1 MAKKK
6 NKKVKIK
13 KDNIFIVILVVI
25 FVGLCITLGILVKNT
40 FKKEQP
46 EVVETQV
53 VDKLDEYGYY
63 LTDHNTEYYK
73 EKYNELKDLLSSD
86 KVDEEKYAKLISELF
101 VIDFYDLNS
110 KLSKKDVGGVQ
121 FIAKDYQEVFV
132 KTASNDPEG
141 MYYYVKSD
149 LYGNRK
155 QELPEIDK
163 VEVLSVTKEPF
174 KFDKLN
180 DSNAYKV
187 VITIDYKKDLEYPK
201 TVTLVIAHT
210 GKKLEIVE
218 VK

>member
-6 NKKVKIK
+6 KRVKVK
-13 KDNIFIVILVVI
+13 KDNIFIVILIVI
-25 FVGLCITLGILVKNT
+25 LIGLGITLGILVKNT
-40 FKKEQP
+40 LKKPKQ
-46 EVVETQV
+46 EVIETQV

-73 EKYNELKDLLSSD
+73 KKYNELKELLDSD
-86 KVDEEKYAKLISELF
+86 KVDEEKYANLVAELF

-121 FIAKDYQEVFV
+121 FVAKDYQENFV

-149 LYGNRK
+149 LYGNRN
-155 QELPEIDK
+155 QELPEIEK
-163 VEVLSVTKEPF
+163 VEVLKTTKEAF
-174 KFDKLN
+174 KFEKLN

-187 VITIDYKKDLEYPK
+187 VLTVEYKKDLGYPK
-201 TVTLVIAHT
+201 TVTLILVHT

>member
-6 NKKVKIK
+6 KRVKVK
-13 KDNIFIVILVVI
+13 KDNIFIVILVI
-25 FVGLCITLGILVKNT
+25 ILVGLGITIGILVKNT
-40 FKKEQP
+40 VKAPKQ
-46 EVVETQV
+46 EVIETQV

-73 EKYNELKDLLSSD
+73 TRYNDLKELLSKD
-86 KVDEEKYAKLISELF
+86 NFEEEEYAKLLSELF

-121 FIAKDYQEVFV
+121 FVAKDYQDNFV

-149 LYGNRK
+149 LYGDRK
-155 QELPEIDK
+155 QELPEVEK
-163 VEVLSVTKEPF
+163 VEILKTTKEAF
-174 KFDKLN
+174 KFEKLN
-180 DSNAYKV
+180 DANAYKV
-187 VITIDYKKDLEYPK
+187 VVTVEYKKDLGYPK
-201 TVTLVIAHT
+201 TVTLVLVHT

>member
-6 NKKVKIK
+6 KRVKVK
-13 KDNIFIVILVVI
+13 KDNIFIVILIVI
-25 FVGLCITLGILVKNT
+25 LIGLGITLGILVKNT
-40 FKKEQP
+40 LKKPKQ
-46 EVVETQV
+46 EVIETQV

-73 EKYNELKDLLSSD
+73 KKYNELKELLDSD
-86 KVDEEKYAKLISELF
+86 KVDEEKYANLVAELF

-121 FIAKDYQEVFV
+121 FVAKDYQENFV

-149 LYGNRK
+149 LYGNRN
-155 QELPEIDK
+155 QELPEIEK
-163 VEVLSVTKEPF
+163 VEVLKTTKEAF
-174 KFDKLN
+174 KFEKLN

-187 VITIDYKKDLEYPK
+187 VLTVNYKKDLGYPK
-201 TVTLVIAHT
+201 TVTLILVHT